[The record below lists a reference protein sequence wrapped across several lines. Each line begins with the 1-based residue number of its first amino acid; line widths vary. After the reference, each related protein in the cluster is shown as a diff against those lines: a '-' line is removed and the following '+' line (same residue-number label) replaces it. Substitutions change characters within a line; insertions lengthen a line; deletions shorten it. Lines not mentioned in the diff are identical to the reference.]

1 MTKGSAGAL
10 QVNCLVQL
18 KLSADGDLRSEGA
31 PGKSKAPRSIAGL
44 DGPVEGEGA
53 WGASRSVRSINLSA
67 TVSFQPNTPLKKP
80 RWCGAELGRSLR
92 IVARSE

>member
-53 WGASRSVRSINLSA
+53 GGLRGPSGRLTCPPQFRSSQTR
-67 TVSFQPNTPLKKP
+67 
-80 RWCGAELGRSLR
+80 R
-92 IVARSE
+92 